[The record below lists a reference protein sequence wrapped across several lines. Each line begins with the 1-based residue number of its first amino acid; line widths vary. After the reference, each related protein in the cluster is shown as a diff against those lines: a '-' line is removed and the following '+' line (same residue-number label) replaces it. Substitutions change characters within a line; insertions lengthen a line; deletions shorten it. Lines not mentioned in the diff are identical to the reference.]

1 MTKTWLIT
9 GTSRGLG
16 RALAVAVLDAGDTL
30 VATARRPEQLA
41 DLADRY
47 GDRVRTLALDV
58 TDRAAA
64 GRAVQ
69 AALDTFGRLDVVANN
84 AGHADSA
91 PIEQLAEDDFR
102 AQLET
107 NLFGTVHLTQAALP
121 VFRGQRSG
129 HFLQFSSIGGRVGG
143 TPGLGAYQA
152 AKSAVEGFSEV
163 LSSEVA
169 PLGIKVTIVEPGAF
183 RTDWGGASMRLAE
196 VAPDYAPTV
205 GRMHAYRR
213 SVAGRQPGD
222 PARAAQVLLDVV
234 AMDDPPRRLLLGSDA
249 LQMAEHASR
258 VRAREAAVWAGVS
271 QSTDFGA
278 AEPMAL
284 PDVLVPRLSA

>member
-9 GTSRGLG
+9 GSSRGLG
-16 RALAVAVLDAGDTL
+16 RALATAVLDSGDTL
-30 VATARRPEQLA
+30 LATARRPEQLQE
-41 DLADRY
+41 LTDRY

-64 GRAVQ
+64 ARAVQ
-69 AALDTFGRLDVVANN
+69 AAVDTFGGLDVVASN

-91 PIEQLAEDDFR
+91 PLEDTSEEAFR

-121 VFRGQRSG
+121 VFRAQRSG

-143 TPGLGAYQA
+143 TPGLAAYQA

-183 RTDWGGASMRLAE
+183 RTDWGGTSMRLAD
-196 VAPDYAPTV
+196 VAPDYAATV

-213 SVAGRQPGD
+213 SVDGQQPGD
-222 PARAAQVLLDVV
+222 PARAARVLVDVA
-234 AMDDPPRRLLLGSDA
+234 AMAEPPRRLLLGTDA

-258 VRAREAAVWAGVS
+258 VRSREAAVWAGVS

-278 AEPMAL
+278 ADPLERPEP
-284 PDVLVPRLSA
+284 LVPRLSA

>member
-9 GTSRGLG
+9 GSSRGLG
-16 RALAVAVLDAGDTL
+16 RALARAVLDSGDTL
-30 VATARRPEQLA
+30 VATARRPEQLR

-47 GDRVRTLALDV
+47 GDQVRTVALDV

-64 GRAVQ
+64 ARVVQTAV
-69 AALDTFGRLDVVANN
+69 DTFGRLDVVANN

-91 PIEQLAEDDFR
+91 PVEQTTEEAFR

-107 NLFGTVHLTQAALP
+107 NLFGTVHLAQAALP
-121 VFRGQRSG
+121 VFREQRSG

-143 TPGLGAYQA
+143 TPGLAAYQS
-152 AKSAVEGFSEV
+152 AKFAVEGFSEV

-169 PLGIKVTIVEPGAF
+169 PLGITVTIVEPGAF
-183 RTDWGGASMRLAE
+183 RTDWGGTSMRLAD
-196 VAPDYAPTV
+196 VAPDYAATV
-205 GRMHAYRR
+205 GRMHSYRR
-213 SVAGRQPGD
+213 SVDGQQPGD
-222 PARAAQVLLDVV
+222 PVRAARVLVDVA
-234 AMDDPPRRLLLGSDA
+234 AMDSPPRRLLLGTDA
-249 LQMAEHASR
+249 VQMAEHASR

-278 AEPMAL
+278 PDPLEL
-284 PDVLVPRLSA
+284 PEALVPRLTA